1 LKVINS
7 YIYVGGIC
15 TKSQSEIVGFL
26 LAAICSLE
34 PQVVLGISEYFQD
47 VEHIA
52 TLPIV
57 ENAAG

>member
-1 LKVINS
+1 M
-7 YIYVGGIC
+7 YVLNISRILPGDILVF
-15 TKSQSEIVGFL
+15 I
-26 LAAICSLE
+26 AAIYGLE

-47 VEHIA
+47 VEHIV

>member
-1 LKVINS
+1 MFCLSHDFKDPD
-7 YIYVGGIC
+7 IYRKI
-15 TKSQSEIVGFL
+15 
-26 LAAICSLE
+26 AAICSLE